1 MSERAATCD
10 LSWDIKNSN
19 ISCDS
24 NAILPEELENR
35 EALLDF
41 EGENISL
48 HGKLIR
54 ENTYG
59 QSSMLLNGGIGINS
73 CPSPP

>member
-1 MSERAATCD
+1 MSERAAMCD

-19 ISCDS
+19 ISYDS

-35 EALLDF
+35 EAPLDF

-48 HGKLIR
+48 HGKLIS
-54 ENTYG
+54 ENTYR
-59 QSSMLLNGGIGINS
+59 QSSMLLNGGKGINS